1 MIPNESNWGEKD
13 FRFQGLRNSNS
24 RKTCFVACSDR
35 PRNKGQRG
43 RMIMVLYA
51 LVVAVFESLRLGE
64 SEFLVSTL
72 VTLRKEGVG

>member
-1 MIPNESNWGEKD
+1 
-13 FRFQGLRNSNS
+13 
-24 RKTCFVACSDR
+24 
-35 PRNKGQRG
+35 
-43 RMIMVLYA
+43 MIMVLYA